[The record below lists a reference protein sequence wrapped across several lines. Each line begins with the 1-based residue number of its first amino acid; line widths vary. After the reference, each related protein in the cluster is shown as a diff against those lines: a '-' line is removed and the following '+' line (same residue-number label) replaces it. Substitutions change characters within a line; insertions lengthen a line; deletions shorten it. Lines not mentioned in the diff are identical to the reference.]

1 MTDTARLQIRV
12 ETDGTAKATSQLT
25 GLEKQSGRTEKATN
39 KLASGYAMMA
49 TKVAGVVAV
58 LSSLK
63 SVINTTREWEKLR
76 AVLKTVT
83 KDVDKA
89 ALAWEV
95 LQEFAKTTPYNLE
108 QSITA
113 FNKLVSMGLTPSEQ
127 ALRAYG
133 NTAAAM
139 GKDLNQMIE
148 AVADAAVGE
157 FERLKEFGIKARN
170 QGDTIRFTFQG
181 VTTEVKNSAADI
193 EKYLIGIGEVNFA
206 GAMADRMATLDGA
219 LNNLGDSWN
228 SLTQAM
234 METGPSDAIEFA
246 VRAAIDA
253 LDELTAMIQSGQ
265 MAAYIDAFVK
275 VWVSGF
281 GSLGDAVSDF
291 TLMFSDNSDLIGDIV
306 GDIGQF
312 IGEAFLTLPQNIKI
326 VWSGAMLGVVKSLN
340 TVREAAY
347 QANVAYEQMFGDTE
361 SVKEAKLALI
371 NYRIEA
377 AELEHQMQLNAIA
390 SVEER
395 DVAIKN
401 FDDQIA
407 KAKALR
413 EEWEKNK
420 KARLESTKL
429 EDLVPT
435 VPGATGENSGSG
447 GDSKEFQNKQKEK
460 DRWLQQVMRY
470 NMTESELNDA
480 WREDELAKLK
490 QFVSDK
496 VLLADEEGA
505 ARAEIEAKWRA
516 NKAALDEAEAEKLRE
531 AQATQLMAYSSMF
544 GDLGD
549 LAKTFAGEQSGIYQT
564 LFAASKAYSIAS
576 VMVSSYDAIAK
587 AWSSAPFPYN
597 LPAVATATVETGAL
611 KAAVSAVTLPGR
623 AHGGRVTGG
632 STYRGAE
639 RGLELFKDD
648 SGNMGFIPP
657 ADGKVIPAHQVDKEL
672 ASSSGTSSGSV
683 GVTIVN
689 LLDPNLLSD
698 YLDSRDGEETII
710 NVISRNQT
718 DVKTALES

>member
-12 ETDGTAKATSQLT
+12 ETDGTARATSQLA
-25 GLEKQSGRTEKATN
+25 GLEKQSGRTEKATS

-181 VTTEVKNSAADI
+181 VATEVKNNAADI

-206 GAMADRMATLDGA
+206 GAMEERMKTLDGA

-228 SLTQAM
+228 SMTQAM
-234 METGPSDAIEFA
+234 METGPSDAIESM
-246 VRAAIDA
+246 VRVAIDA

-265 MAAYIDAFVK
+265 MTAYVNAFSST
-275 VWVSGF
+275 WAMGF
-281 GSLGDAVSDF
+281 ENIGDSMNDF
-291 TLMFSDNSDLIGDIV
+291 IALFGDGASIIGDILDEIA
-306 GDIGQF
+306 GDIGDAL
-312 IGEAFLTLPQNIKI
+312 IALPQNLNMAWKA
-326 VWSGAMLGVVKSLN
+326 GMLGVVKSVN
-340 TVREAAY
+340 TLREGIL
-347 QANVAYEQMFGDTE
+347 QANVAYEQLFGDDK
-361 SVKEAKLALI
+361 SIQDAKLELI
-371 NYRIEA
+371 NFRIEA
-377 AELEHQMQLNAIA
+377 AEVEHQLQLNAIA

-395 DVAIKN
+395 DKAVASFK
-401 FDDQIA
+401 DQIQAA
-407 KAKALR
+407 KELR
-413 EEWEKNK
+413 AEWEKNRSE
-420 KARLESTKL
+420 RLKNTKL

-435 VPGATGENSGSG
+435 VPGATGGNSGSG
-447 GDSKEFQNKQKEK
+447 GDTKAFQNKQKEK

-505 ARAEIEAKWRA
+505 AKAEIEAKWRA
-516 NKAALDEAEAEKLRE
+516 NKEALDAEQAEKLKE

-544 GDLGD
+544 GDLSD

-632 STYRGAE
+632 NAYQGAE

-657 ADGKVIPAHQVDKEL
+657 ADGKVIPAHQVNQEL
-672 ASSSGTSSGSV
+672 SSNAPAATSGG